1 MSLSVHKGNRINYV
15 RSLMYI
21 YSWISTLID
30 RPRVPVGDVGERRG
44 RGGILETEI
53 ASGLNFIPSTRK

>member
-1 MSLSVHKGNRINYV
+1 MSLSAHKGNRINYV
-15 RSLMYI
+15 RSLMYM

-30 RPRVPVGDVGERRG
+30 RPWVPVGDVGERRG